1 MLLPLGEG
9 AKTVNRF
16 SIHKTALAIQGRKP
30 DAVKCRYR
38 CCANSSSCFHILRGE
53 ILAELGYIESAL
65 VWVSGKTCS
74 FSAFFEHRYGILPTF
89 AVG

>member
-38 CCANSSSCFHILRGE
+38 CCANGSPCSRFPDSTRGNISRIGIYRE
-53 ILAELGYIESAL
+53 RFG
-65 VWVSGKTCS
+65 VGKWQNG
-74 FSAFFEHRYGILPTF
+74 FFF
-89 AVG
+89 CVF